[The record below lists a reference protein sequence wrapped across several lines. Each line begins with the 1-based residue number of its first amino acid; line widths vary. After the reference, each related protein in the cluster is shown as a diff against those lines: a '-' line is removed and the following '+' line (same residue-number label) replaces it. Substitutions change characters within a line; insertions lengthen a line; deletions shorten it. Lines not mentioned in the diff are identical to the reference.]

1 MLSSQ
6 CYERYSDRVFKL
18 RHHLIYFH
26 QAVVMEINLS
36 RAGLQLI
43 KKKKTD
49 IFTLHSL
56 TQYLRVALQSMIQ
69 ETALY

>member
-36 RAGLQLI
+36 RASLQLI
-43 KKKKTD
+43 KKKTD